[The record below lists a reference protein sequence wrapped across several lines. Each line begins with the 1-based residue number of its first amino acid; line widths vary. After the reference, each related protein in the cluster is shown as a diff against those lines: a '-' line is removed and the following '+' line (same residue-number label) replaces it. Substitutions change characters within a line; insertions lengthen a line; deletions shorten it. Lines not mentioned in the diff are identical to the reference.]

1 MQKNMVDKITTQLL
15 SIELKQWEIEVAL
28 GAIKKD
34 MESKLAKEL
43 ANVLEENRQLRD
55 ERRELERTLEE
66 LSEENRKLSLGDY
79 DPNEPYD
86 DNFDKEAYE
95 RGEAYRE
102 PYQERE

>member
-1 MQKNMVDKITTQLL
+1 MSNMVDKITTQLL

-28 GAIKKD
+28 KAIKKD

-43 ANVLEENRQLRD
+43 AHVLEENRQLKD
-55 ERRELERTLEE
+55 ERRELKRTLEE
-66 LSEENRKLSLGDY
+66 LSEENRKLSLYEDY
-79 DPNEPYD
+79 DPNEDYD
-86 DNFDKEAYE
+86 LNNEKEAYE

>member
-1 MQKNMVDKITTQLL
+1 MEKSMLENIDTKLL
-15 SIELKQWEIEVAL
+15 GIELKQWEINIAL
-28 GAIKKD
+28 EAIKKD

-43 ANVLEENRQLRD
+43 AHVLEENRQLKD
-55 ERRELERTLEE
+55 ERRELQRSLED

-79 DPNEPYD
+79 NPDEPYD
-86 DNFDKEAYE
+86 DNFDKETYE